1 MMDINTARD
10 VLSRRDAIE
19 ERAQSI
25 LDRAARSNRNLLAS
39 EAKAF
44 EKLNEELR
52 AANYEAEL
60 VPDRLRIAV
69 RERAI
74 DESRDA
80 LGVPRDFGAPRSTNR
95 FAQLD
100 DFAQM
105 IAENRDGHVDLD
117 LGSLLASKRTLR
129 NGAIEQRDILTTTT
143 GAPMPINTAAT
154 VYEYLVSES
163 AVLASNASILN
174 TPDGA
179 PLRLPR
185 FTAYSVGTAVAEG
198 TAIPQSDPTFAHV
211 TFGAYKHAV
220 ATEWSREAEQDSTV
234 ALGTYL
240 GRNLGAAISQSMAT
254 ELINGAGTAGPQ
266 GILASHGGTVT
277 GGTGVAGMPTVDEI
291 VDLVYTVGSSY
302 QARASF
308 IMHPTTLAKIAKV
321 KDTTGRSI
329 LVPSL
334 ATDVPSTILGYPVLT
349 DSAMPTTGTSK
360 KSIVFADFSR
370 FVTVRYAGP
379 LRIEVSYDQKFT
391 EDVAVCKAVQ
401 RIDQRIVDPTAAAVF
416 VGAAS

>member
-1 MMDINTARD
+1 MDLNTARG
-10 VLSRRDAIE
+10 VLSRRDE
-19 ERAQSI
+19 LQDRAQSI

-39 EAKAF
+39 ESKEF
-44 EKLNEELR
+44 DKVNQELR

-69 RERAI
+69 RERSI

-80 LGVPRDFGAPRSTNR
+80 LGHPRDFGAPTMNLRSSV
-95 FAQLD
+95 D

-129 NGAIEQRDILTTTT
+129 NGAIEHRDILTTTT

-277 GGTGVAGMPTVDEI
+277 GGTGVAGVPTVDEI

-302 QARASF
+302 QSRASF

-329 LVPSL
+329 LVSSL

-360 KSIVFADFSR
+360 KSIVFGDFSR

-401 RIDQRIVDPTAAAVF
+401 RIDQRIVDPSAAAVF